1 MKTIGVREFRDHATR
16 FLAGTEL
23 LAVSN
28 RGVVIGFYI
37 PVPKDGEQ
45 SQRALEQLGV
55 RVQEILTETGMSEE
69 EFLTRPDLRVV
80 VAEDQ

>member
-37 PVPKDGEQ
+37 PVPKDREQ

-69 EFLTRPDLRVV
+69 EFAALFHWRP
-80 VAEDQ
+80 EIK

>member
-16 FLAGTEL
+16 FLAGTEP

-37 PVPKDGEQ
+37 PVPKNREQSPLSRNPHRNGHVGRGIRGPLSWAPGEQ
-45 SQRALEQLGV
+45 M
-55 RVQEILTETGMSEE
+55 II
-69 EFLTRPDLRVV
+69 
-80 VAEDQ
+80 VAYASA